1 MARYRGPRT
10 KKARAFGEPIFGY
23 DKAFERRKTPPGQ
36 HGASKRR
43 KTKSEY
49 ALQLKEK
56 QKAKYT
62 YGLLERQFANL
73 FDKANRR
80 HGITGENL
88 LQMLEAR
95 LDNTVFRLGFAPTRR
110 AARQLV
116 THRHIEV
123 NGVLTNIPS
132 AILQPGDVVSV
143 KERSKDLSV
152 IADSV
157 RASGKRYSWLEINP
171 SELSGKLSTPPAK
184 RFRKPSTS
192 SSSSSFTPSNPES

>member
-171 SELSGKLSTPPAK
+171 SEMSGKLTQY
-184 RFRKPSTS
+184 PSREEI
-192 SSSSSFTPSNPES
+192 PETINEQLIVELYSK

>member
-1 MARYRGPRT
+1 MARYRGPKT
-10 KKARAFGEPIFGY
+10 KKARSFGEPIFGY

-36 HGASKRR
+36 HGTSKRR

-56 QKAKYT
+56 QKAKFT

-95 LDNTVFRLGFAPTRR
+95 LDNTVFRLGIAPTRR

-132 AILQPGDVVSV
+132 ATLHPGDVITV
-143 KERSKDLSV
+143 KERSKDMQV
-152 IADSV
+152 ISDSV
-157 RASGKRYSWLEINP
+157 RSSGRKYPWLEFNAGQMT
-171 SELSGKLSTPPAK
+171 GKLVQY
-184 RFRKPSTS
+184 PSREDI
-192 SSSSSFTPSNPES
+192 PENINEQLIVELYSK

>member
-1 MARYRGPRT
+1 MARYRGPKT
-10 KKARAFGEPIFGY
+10 KKARTFGEPIFGY

-56 QKAKYT
+56 QKAKFT

-95 LDNTVFRLGFAPTRR
+95 LDNTVFRLGIAPTRR

-132 AILQPGDVVSV
+132 AILHPGDVITV
-143 KERSKDLSV
+143 KERSKDMQV
-152 IADSV
+152 ISDSV
-157 RASGKRYSWLEINP
+157 RSSGRKYPWLEFNAGQMT
-171 SELSGKLSTPPAK
+171 GKLVQY
-184 RFRKPSTS
+184 PSREDI
-192 SSSSSFTPSNPES
+192 PENINEQLIVELYSK